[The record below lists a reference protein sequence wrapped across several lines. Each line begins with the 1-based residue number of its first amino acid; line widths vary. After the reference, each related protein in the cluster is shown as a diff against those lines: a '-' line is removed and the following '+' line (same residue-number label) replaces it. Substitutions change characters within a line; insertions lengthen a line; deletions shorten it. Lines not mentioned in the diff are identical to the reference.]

1 MLDSIKQF
9 VPNIH
14 KEGTFFIVL
23 FILVTLVLFNISEV
37 LGWVGVILTLWCVFF
52 FRDPQRVTPV
62 DDDLVI
68 SPADGIVQ
76 TIKDDSPPK
85 ELGLK
90 SGKMK
95 RVSIFLNVF
104 DVHVNRVPI
113 TGTVKK
119 LSYHPGKFFNAS
131 LDKASKHNE
140 RQSILMTTKD
150 GKEIAVVQ
158 IAGLIARRIV
168 CNLEEGQE
176 MSSGQRFGIIRFG
189 SRVDVYLPKGIEPQ
203 VIEGQRV
210 LGGETIIASLT
221 GKLPKREGRVS

>member
-9 VPNIH
+9 IPNIH

-23 FILVTLVLFNISEV
+23 FLLVTLVLFNISEV
-37 LGWVGVILTLWCVFF
+37 LGWAGIILTLWCAFF
-52 FRDPQRVTPV
+52 FRDPQRVTPI
-62 DDDLVI
+62 DDDLII

-76 TIKDDSPPK
+76 TIKEDSPPK

-90 SGKMK
+90 GSKMT

-104 DVHVNRVPI
+104 DVHVNRSPV

-140 RQSILMTTKD
+140 RQSILMTTEN

-168 CNLEEGQE
+168 CNLEEGQKTN
-176 MSSGQRFGIIRFG
+176 SGERFGIIRFG
-189 SRVDVYLPKGIEPQ
+189 SRVDIYLPKGIEPQ
-203 VIEGQRV
+203 VIVGQRV
-210 LGGETIIASLT
+210 LGGETIIGSFTA
-221 GKLPKREGRVS
+221 KLPKREGRAS